1 MRHHLK
7 LPLFVS
13 NTLLPVIT
21 RVERY
26 ADANYGRAILVVLGW
41 LIAGFAPLV
50 SFDAGGGQTA
60 PDIIRYIVFRG
71 IDRDIWYA
79 VSPWAVLGGM
89 LSASAVLG
97 GVICLSIGLGFRDRT
112 YMLWG
117 ACITAI
123 GLVIVVL
130 CAGPIA
136 SISFLGLA
144 LPHVGWWLLMVYLG
158 FLLGVAPRG
167 RRPER
172 RRFTRARY
180 KGRR

>member
-7 LPLFVS
+7 LPPFVYK
-13 NTLLPVIT
+13 TLLPVIT

-26 ADANYGRAILVVLGW
+26 TGASYGRTILVGLGW
-41 LIAGFAPLV
+41 LIAGFVPLV
-50 SFDAGGGQTA
+50 SFDAGEGQTA

-89 LSASAVLG
+89 LSASAVLVG
-97 GVICLSIGLGFRDRT
+97 MICLSIGLGFRDRT

-117 ACITAI
+117 VCITAI

-130 CAGPIA
+130 SASPIA
-136 SISFLGLA
+136 SLSVLGLA

-158 FLLGVAPRG
+158 FLLGVTSRG
-167 RRPER
+167 RQPGR

-180 KGRR
+180 KGGR